1 MPVAPRETPNAAEG
15 PLMPTTLKDLGVGQ
29 RGRIVKL
36 TRRGELGQRLAAMG
50 FNRGVLVE
58 VRRIAPLGD
67 PMEIRVLGYHLSL
80 RKKEAE
86 HVLVER
92 LPASGGSV

>member
-1 MPVAPRETPNAAEG
+1 
-15 PLMPTTLKDLGVGQ
+15 
-29 RGRIVKL
+29 
-36 TRRGELGQRLAAMG
+36 MG